1 MYERAAQIHIE
12 DLDELGDA
20 AQNLEEAYQA
30 YNRSDPDAAFRV
42 MVRLIQYYDS
52 AGRKGPAA
60 DRRGKLAAAYEKE
73 GRVRDALD
81 MYEEAGKR
89 YSKQA
94 NSTQYG
100 FLIGVYCMIH

>member
-12 DLDELGDA
+12 DLDELSDA
-20 AQNLEEAYQA
+20 AQNLEQAYQA
-30 YNRSDPDAAFRV
+30 YTQSDPDAASRV

-52 AGRKGPAA
+52 AGKKPQAA

-73 GRVRDALD
+73 GRVRDALE

-89 YSKQA
+89 YSKLG

-100 FLIGVYCMIH
+100 LFIGAYFMVS

>member
-1 MYERAAQIHIE
+1 MYERAAQIQTE
-12 DLDELGDA
+12 DLDEPGDA
-20 AQNLEEAYQA
+20 AQNLEEAVQA
-30 YNRSDPDAAFRV
+30 YRKSDPDAAFRV
-42 MVRLIQYYDS
+42 MMRLIQYYDS

-60 DRRGKLAAAYEKE
+60 DRRAKLATAYEEE
-73 GRVRDALD
+73 GRIRDALD

-100 FLIGVYCMIH
+100 FLIGVYCMIN